1 MILQMN
7 LFLLYCWSCRKN
19 HPKELLLGDFNID
32 LFKYEISDSINN
44 SIDILSSNFLLPL
57 IFLPTRISKTSTLI
71 DNNFS
76 NLTSLE
82 ETELGNVTS
91 TFSNHLLQFIFS
103 QDFFSKVPG
112 TKSDIL
118 RRDWKN
124 FKSSKFISDFNQI
137 KWKQILYNDNNDV
150 NFSMNEYLSKTNSL
164 LDAHAQLKNLTK
176 RHWNFSANHGLHE
189 VCKTLLKKNIYSNL
203 WNVKTKYWNNFIT
216 IVTKIIEI
224 SYLHSS
230 KGLKKSISQT
240 FSMKTSKM

>member
-1 MILQMN
+1 MIVGCIYKHPTLPVDDFTNEFVSPLLLKLQ
-7 LFLLYCWSCRKN
+7 
-19 HPKELLLGDFNID
+19 KESSKRTFLLGDFNIV

-44 SIDILSSNFLLPL
+44 FIDILSSNFLLPL

-112 TKSDIL
+112 TKSNIL

-124 FKSSKFISDFNQI
+124 FESSKFISDFNQI

-176 RHWNFSANHGLHE
+176 SKPSANHGLHE
-189 VCKTLLKKNIYSNL
+189 VCKTPLKKNI
-203 WNVKTKYWNNFIT
+203 
-216 IVTKIIEI
+216 
-224 SYLHSS
+224 
-230 KGLKKSISQT
+230 
-240 FSMKTSKM
+240 